1 MRRHIATF
9 VALALT
15 LAFVA
20 AFFYGRREAKP
31 LSEVAMRVG
40 LNADDLAAMVPRIAS
55 QSGATIG
62 TSRRLVYLMACSGVP
77 KSATFEAHAKLA
89 ADRAEQRRLTPRE
102 AALTV
107 LSDLQNGSAESPL
120 RDC

>member
-1 MRRHIATF
+1 MRRHFATF

-31 LSEVAMRVG
+31 LSEVATRVG
-40 LNADDLAAMVPRIAS
+40 LKADDLVAMVPRIAS

-77 KSATFEAHAKLA
+77 KSTTFEAQAKLA
-89 ADRAEQRRLTPRE
+89 AERAAQRRLTPRE
-102 AALTV
+102 AAMTV
-107 LSDLQNGSAESPL
+107 LSDLQKENAESPL